1 MWTSVCNS
9 NLMQLVSGGR
19 SQCGFDPLRGG
30 DMYMCTA
37 QIDKTLTLRHTNW
50 RAGQCQVA
58 HGMQKVPTFGLED
71 GTHSK
76 LPDLV
81 VSAVAQLQVR
91 LVVEPAQHCPVTVTA
106 IMALASI
113 MNDSLMGLHAG
124 SLSAVYNPP
133 SGTWLSPVQNSYC
146 LYKYCI
152 SNKNIVNS
160 LQWCQPMA
168 LRRGSSL

>member
-1 MWTSVCNS
+1 
-9 NLMQLVSGGR
+9 MQLVSGGR

-58 HGMQKVPTFGLED
+58 HGRQKVPTFGLED

-91 LVVEPAQHCPVTVTA
+91 LVVEPAQHWPVTVTA

-113 MNDSLMGLHAG
+113 PSW
-124 SLSAVYNPP
+124 VYMLVHFLPYTTHHP
-133 SGTWLSPVQNSYC
+133 AHDYHLCKIHIACT
-146 LYKYCI
+146 
-152 SNKNIVNS
+152 NIAY
-160 LQWCQPMA
+160 QIKT
-168 LRRGSSL
+168 